1 MTNVMIC
8 GLVENYN
15 FHNKN
20 HKDISINDFT
30 DLYDVIVVDR
40 EYFLEHIEFIKAWAI
55 EGRKKTDSNE
65 KFNTTMKMF
74 GAKKD
79 ILVPTDVDNMT
90 VYDSDGIPTSRKIKV
105 RQKDG
110 SIIVK

>member
-1 MTNVMIC
+1 MIC

-20 HKDISINDFT
+20 HKDKNISINDFT
-30 DLYDVIVVDR
+30 DLHDVIVVDR
-40 EYFLEHIEFIKAWAI
+40 EYFLEHIETIKAWAL
-55 EGRKKTDSNE
+55 EGRKKIDSNE

-79 ILVPTDVDNMT
+79 ILVPTDNMT
-90 VYDSDGIPTSRKIKV
+90 VYGSDGTPASRRIKI